1 MKKRCISI
9 TLVLFVL
16 GLTTSAFCADVA
28 KIGVFSLQ
36 KILIESSAGKLT
48 KKEINDL
55 ATQLKNELD
64 QGKRQLEAMKKSFEK
79 EALVLSPEKK
89 KEKER
94 ELRIK
99 LNDFKKMQEDF
110 AKKLRKL
117 ERKLMNRIQREIHEI
132 SNEIGKKEGFLL
144 ILEKKNAG
152 VVYHPAKVDITDQII
167 KKYNLKVSKSN

>member
-1 MKKRCISI
+1 MKKRSISI
-9 TLVLFVL
+9 TLVLFIL

-48 KKEINDL
+48 KKEINDH
-55 ATQLKNELD
+55 AAQLKNKLGQE
-64 QGKRQLEAMKKSFEK
+64 KKQLEEMRKSFEK

-99 LNDFKKMQEDF
+99 INDFKKMQEDF
-110 AKKLRKL
+110 AEELRKL
-117 ERKLMNRIQREIHEI
+117 ERKLINRIQREIHEI
-132 SNEIGKKEGFLL
+132 SNEIGEEEGFLL
-144 ILEKKNAG
+144 ILEKKKAG
-152 VVYHPAKVDITDQII
+152 VVYHPAKVDITDQVI
-167 KKYNLKVSKSN
+167 KKYNLKVSKFN